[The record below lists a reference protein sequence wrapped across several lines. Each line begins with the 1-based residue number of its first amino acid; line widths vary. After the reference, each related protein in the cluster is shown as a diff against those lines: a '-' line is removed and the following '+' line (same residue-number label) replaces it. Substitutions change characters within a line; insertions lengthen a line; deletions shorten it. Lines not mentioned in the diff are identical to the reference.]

1 MQWHQYLLLFLAAFV
16 AGAIN
21 SVAGGGTLITFPS
34 LLWAGKLGEIVA
46 NATSTVALW
55 PGQLSSLWV
64 YRDQIAHQP
73 RTIAALAV
81 PSLAGGLLGAI
92 LLLRTDNETF
102 AQIVPW
108 LILAATLLFM
118 VQEPIA
124 RRLRRRAEAQAGTQ
138 KGTGPCF
145 RPEVS
150 SPANVLGPKNGPVPR
165 QIGNPPHALNLR
177 WPAVMLFQLLVGVY
191 GGYFGAGIGI
201 LMLASYGFLGLTN
214 IHQMNGLKNI
224 NGLCINA
231 VAAVLFVANG
241 LVSWRLALWMAAA
254 AILGGYLGA
263 GGARRIGQRNVR
275 RIVVAIGLGLTV
287 LLLCR

>member
-1 MQWHQYLLLFLAAFV
+1 MQWHQYLLLFLASFA

-34 LLWAGKLGEIVA
+34 LLWAGRLTEIVA

-64 YRDQIAHQP
+64 YRDQIADRP

-81 PSLAGGLLGAI
+81 PSLLGGLAGAV

-102 AQIVPW
+102 AAIVPW

-118 VQEPIA
+118 AQEPIA
-124 RRLRRRAEAQAGTQ
+124 RWLRHRAEADREARHDASSSRRQTAAGPAAGT
-138 KGTGPCF
+138 F
-145 RPEVS
+145 
-150 SPANVLGPKNGPVPR
+150 
-165 QIGNPPHALNLR
+165 ALRLR
-177 WPAVMLFQLLVGVY
+177 WPAVMLFQLVVGIY

-231 VAAVLFVANG
+231 VAAVLFIVKG
-241 LVSWRLALWMAAA
+241 LVNWQLALWMAVA

-275 RIVVAIGLGLTV
+275 RIVVAIGLALTV
-287 LLLCR
+287 MLLWRH